1 MWKHYSKPPSVL
13 GHEASSADKNTNLAE
28 ITNIRQNVDEID
40 PLVKTGPAT
49 LHSVV
54 ITVVG
59 SALIAA
65 AVSFV
70 ITKLYIPGGQKVS
83 MYMYI

>member
-13 GHEASSADKNTNLAE
+13 GHEASSADKNTNLA
-28 ITNIRQNVDEID
+28 NVRQNVDEID

-70 ITKLYIPGGQKVS
+70 ITKLYIHGGKKVS